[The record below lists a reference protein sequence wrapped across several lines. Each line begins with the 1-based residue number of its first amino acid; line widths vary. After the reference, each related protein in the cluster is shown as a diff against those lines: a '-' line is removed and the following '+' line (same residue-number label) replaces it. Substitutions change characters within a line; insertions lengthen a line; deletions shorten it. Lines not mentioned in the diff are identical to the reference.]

1 MIKKILKTYFLSF
14 LSTKNKAIINITVQ
28 ANTDNVFKGV
38 VSAPQT
44 SKNKAPIITKVI
56 VKGDQYKN
64 ILNNNLELNIY
75 ESDLEETGIQY
86 N

>member
-28 ANTDNVFKGV
+28 ANTDSVFKGV

-44 SKNKAPIITKVI
+44 LKNKAPIIIPIAYIILTILTLLI
-56 VKGDQYKN
+56 VY
-64 ILNNNLELNIY
+64 ITL
-75 ESDLEETGIQY
+75 
-86 N
+86 

>member
-44 SKNKAPIITKVI
+44 FKNKAPTIIPKAYIMLT
-56 VKGDQYKN
+56 
-64 ILNNNLELNIY
+64 ILTLLIFY
-75 ESDLEETGIQY
+75 ITL
-86 N
+86 

>member
-44 SKNKAPIITKVI
+44 SKNKAPIIIPIAKIILTILTLLI
-56 VKGDQYKN
+56 VSFT
-64 ILNNNLELNIY
+64 L
-75 ESDLEETGIQY
+75 
-86 N
+86 

>member
-38 VSAPQT
+38 VSTPQT
-44 SKNKAPIITKVI
+44 LKNKAPIII
-56 VKGDQYKN
+56 P
-64 ILNNNLELNIY
+64 IA
-75 ESDLEETGIQY
+75 
-86 N
+86 